1 MRIDEDDLDIEGGEV
16 KSRVFLP
23 PKYVIINLTVTNY
36 DSSFDSRFD
45 SPKYNHQLLHNCNI
59 APPQTFFFTTKLLSV
74 VIFIVRFF
82 HAQHT
87 GNRHR

>member
-1 MRIDEDDLDIEGGEV
+1 MRIDEDDLDIEGGGQV
-16 KSRVFLP
+16 PGVFT
-23 PKYVIINLTVTNY
+23 PKYVVINLTVTNY